1 MVRWFDG
8 VMISGV
14 QGFNGFSPRRS
25 GVNAG
30 SLTCVAGGGNFLMTA
45 IEPVETAGRCWA
57 KDTLA
62 S

>member
-14 QGFNGFSPRRS
+14 QGFNGSLPDAQGER
-25 GVNAG
+25 G
-30 SLTCVAGGGNFLMTA
+30 SLTRRGGGNFLMTA